1 MVPDLSV
8 EIGVW
13 GTVGSGVVGTT
24 TTGKT
29 PYSIC
34 TKVFEGGAGASM
46 Q

>member
-1 MVPDLSV
+1 MVPVEIV

-13 GTVGSGVVGTT
+13 GAVGSGVVGTT

-34 TKVFEGGAGASM
+34 PKVFEGGAGGSKR
-46 Q
+46 